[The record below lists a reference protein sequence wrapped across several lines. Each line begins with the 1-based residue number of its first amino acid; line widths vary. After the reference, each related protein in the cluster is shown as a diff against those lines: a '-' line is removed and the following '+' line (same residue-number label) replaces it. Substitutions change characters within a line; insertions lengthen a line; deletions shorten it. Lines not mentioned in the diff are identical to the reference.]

1 MAPYGVP
8 HVHRGSF
15 DYQVYDPA
23 TPRGLMSIPV
33 STCIG
38 FRVLRRSYSWYVN
51 TDSLSIVLMQATVE
65 TETHHCRTNRLE
77 PLSASFSDRK
87 VSPIIYS
94 PRFLHLNNR
103 SSCRI
108 CLCRSSG
115 LSSPYHFH
123 SILRHPLRTP
133 RIYLLRRRCCHD
145 KISMTQSVYRR
156 CAT

>member
-38 FRVLRRSYSWYVN
+38 FRVLPRSYLWYVN

-87 VSPIIYS
+87 VSPVIYS